1 MEIQTFI
8 NNLSDKSCPSIRSH
22 LFKRGIMCSYDI
34 PTGRMVFYTSKN
46 QRFADADK
54 LKLEC
59 NGLVFDTVN
68 MKPLVI
74 PTLTYRSNVDANI
87 VNANLVNNLYDV
99 LLIEDGTVINLYWW
113 SPTNTWCISTARS
126 FDLTD
131 KNWGSLTYKEIIQKI
146 LGYDEQKFYDSLDK
160 SLSYTFGIKTEDMH
174 PFREGKND
182 PINKIWFIQS
192 ANLETHEISF
202 EFPNNLNIPEQTT
215 INMNL
220 HDIKMLYNDLNQSLN
235 DFIHEPSVH
244 PLYGYMLRSK
254 DPSKTGSHSNIVLES
269 SLLQKIRQLY
279 YHSSLSI
286 HAQEMKYEKDIY
298 ITIYSYLDTNRH
310 ILFRKLFPH
319 YIDSFNKLDTIT
331 SSLVKNIIVYAKIK
345 KNHAT
350 SNKMALYV
358 KLIYEML
365 NSQYQLNSNDRNLAK
380 IITTFVLT
388 HQWIDMYY
396 NLFTSGNIPCN
407 EMASL
412 SIE

>member
-1 MEIQTFI
+1 
-8 NNLSDKSCPSIRSH
+8 
-22 LFKRGIMCSYDI
+22 
-34 PTGRMVFYTSKN
+34 
-46 QRFADADK
+46 
-54 LKLEC
+54 
-59 NGLVFDTVN
+59 
-68 MKPLVI
+68 
-74 PTLTYRSNVDANI
+74 
-87 VNANLVNNLYDV
+87 
-99 LLIEDGTVINLYWW
+99 
-113 SPTNTWCISTARS
+113 
-126 FDLTD
+126 
-131 KNWGSLTYKEIIQKI
+131 
-146 LGYDEQKFYDSLDK
+146 
-160 SLSYTFGIKTEDMH
+160 MH
-174 PFREGKND
+174 PFREGKNA

-220 HDIKMLYNDLNQSLN
+220 QDIKMLYNDLNQSLN

-350 SNKMALYV
+350 SDKMALYV